1 MVKVAPSLLAAD
13 LRVIGAE
20 IERMAAAGADQLH
33 FDVMDGSFVPNI
45 TFGSGI
51 CKAAARGPLPVDAHL
66 MVERPEAQVANF
78 AKAGAKPEIAHEA
91 PSETLIAGLVRQG
104 FGVAMYY
111 KIMKDE
117 ANYQK
122 TLDYVLD
129 CGKEYGWTCFGY
141 AAARAAKG

>member
-51 CKAAARGPLPVDAHL
+51 CKAAARGPLPVT
-66 MVERPEAQVANF
+66 P
-78 AKAGAKPEIAHEA
+78 
-91 PSETLIAGLVRQG
+91 T
-104 FGVAMYY
+104 
-111 KIMKDE
+111 
-117 ANYQK
+117 
-122 TLDYVLD
+122 
-129 CGKEYGWTCFGY
+129 
-141 AAARAAKG
+141 